1 MKLMNKKQAGFT
13 LIELIIVIVI
23 LGILAVTAAP
33 KFLDFQG
40 DAQKSALQGVEGALS
55 SAVNIVYGKSILNGE
70 NKKESGSI
78 TPDGGSAI
86 ALEWGYPVATRAAIL
101 AATDISLNLTS
112 GENTPTG
119 DFDFSVVTGLNSES
133 ISIFPQGGDTAS
145 NCHITYTQA
154 TTTAAV
160 TGPPAVAAKINVAA
174 SVTTD
179 TSGC

>member
-33 KFLDFQG
+33 KFLDLQG
-40 DAQKSALQGVEGALS
+40 DAQKSALQGVDGALS
-55 SAVNIVYGKSILNGE
+55 SAVNIVYGKSIINGE

-86 ALEWGYPVATRAAIL
+86 TLEWGYPVATRASIV
-101 AATDISLNLTS
+101 AATDINLNTNA
-112 GENTPTG
+112 GDDPATG
-119 DFDFSVVTGLNSES
+119 DFDFSLVTTAGAES
-133 ISIFPQGGDTAS
+133 ISIFPQGGDTSS

-154 TTTAAV
+154 TTTAGTPNTLNAAAAV
-160 TGPPAVAAKINVAA
+160 TT
-174 SVTTD
+174 VTT
-179 TSGC
+179 GC

>member
-33 KFLDFQG
+33 KFLDLQG
-40 DAQKSALQGVEGALS
+40 DAQKSALQGVDGALS

-70 NKKESGSI
+70 NKKEDGSI

-86 ALEWGYPVATRAAIL
+86 ALKWGYPVATRAAIL
-101 AATDISLNLTS
+101 AATDISLNLNPN
-112 GENTPTG
+112 ENPATG
-119 DFDFSVVTGLNSES
+119 DFDFSLVTDES
-133 ISIFPQGGDTAS
+133 ISIFPQGGDTSS

>member
-33 KFLDFQG
+33 KFLDLQG

-70 NKKESGSI
+70 NKKENGSI

-86 ALEWGYPVATRAAIL
+86 ALKWGYPVATRAAIL
-101 AATDISLNLTS
+101 AATDISLNSTT
-112 GENTPTG
+112 GEKG
-119 DFDFSVVTGLNSES
+119 DFDFSLVTGES
-133 ISIFPQGGDTAS
+133 ISIFPQGGNTSS